1 MDNKGQVSTEMILV
15 LAAVV
20 AIALIL
26 IQNLSSTAE
35 QAAGKLNSTTTKLLD
50 EIDRIVK

>member
-1 MDNKGQVSTEMILV
+1 MILV

-20 AIALIL
+20 AVALLL

-35 QAAGKLNSTTTKLLD
+35 QAAGKMNATTTKLLD
-50 EIDRIVK
+50 EIDKIVK